1 MASTKQSS
9 KAACRRYRLV
19 CAARWL
25 VVVLLLVFPVVLQ
38 AQLTFTTNNGAIT
51 IIGFTSPTI
60 TVLAIPSTTN
70 GYPVTSIGIWAFEGN
85 WTVSSVSIPDSVTN
99 IELGA
104 FAQCPNLTAINVD
117 SGNPVYTNIN
127 GVLFNKSQ
135 TALIQYPAGIN
146 GSYAIPNGVTNIG
159 GAAFFFCSGL
169 TSVTIPNTVTI
180 IEEQAFYDCFDLT
193 SIAIPN
199 SVTSIGGEGFAGCPL
214 TSVTIGTNV
223 TTIGPNSFENCPY
236 TSVTIPNS
244 VTSIGIFAFGYSGL
258 TSVTI
263 PNSLTNIGSGAF
275 AQCSSLAAITVN
287 SNNPAYIS
295 VNGILFN
302 RSQTALI
309 EYPDGKVL
317 TFYAIPNSVTSIG
330 EDAFWGGASLTGVT
344 IPNSVTN
351 IGDFAFSGCASLT
364 SIYSQGN
371 APTPTND
378 SSVFSGDNNGIVYYL
393 PATTG
398 WGSTFDGRPTKL
410 WNPQVQTNSTTFGV
424 RTNLFGFNI
433 IGTSGLAIVVEACTN
448 LANPI
453 WLPVATNTIAGS
465 SSYFSDPQWAN
476 YPARYYRFR
485 SP

>member
-1 MASTKQSS
+1 
-9 KAACRRYRLV
+9 
-19 CAARWL
+19 
-25 VVVLLLVFPVVLQ
+25 
-38 AQLTFTTNNGAIT
+38 
-51 IIGFTSPTI
+51 
-60 TVLAIPSTTN
+60 
-70 GYPVTSIGIWAFEGN
+70 
-85 WTVSSVSIPDSVTN
+85 
-99 IELGA
+99 
-104 FAQCPNLTAINVD
+104 
-117 SGNPVYTNIN
+117 
-127 GVLFNKSQ
+127 LFNKSQ
-135 TALIQYPAGIN
+135 TALIQYPAGVT

-287 SNNPAYIS
+287 SSNPAYIS

-330 EDAFWGGASLTGVT
+330 EDAFWGGASLTGVS
-344 IPNSVTN
+344 IPNSVSN
-351 IGDFAFSGCASLT
+351 IEDFAFYGCVGLT
-364 SIYSQGN
+364 RIYSQGN

-393 PATTG
+393 PDTTG
-398 WGSTFDGRPTKL
+398 WGSTFDGLPTVL
-410 WNPQVQTNSTTFGV
+410 WNPQAQTSGGSFGV
-424 RTNLFGFNI
+424 RTNQFGFDITGSSNLI
-433 IGTSGLAIVVEACTN
+433 IVVEACTN
-448 LANPI
+448 LVNPI
-453 WLPVATNTIAGS
+453 WQPVQTNMLTGG
-465 SSYFSDPQWAN
+465 SSYFSDPQWTN
-476 YPARYYRFR
+476 FPSRYYRLN

>member
-1 MASTKQSS
+1 MKAQSAPIKTS
-9 KAACRRYRLV
+9 ILV
-19 CAARWL
+19 T
-25 VVVLLLVFPVVLQ
+25 VFLFELSCFLQ
-38 AQLTFTTNNGAIT
+38 AQLSFTTNNGTIT
-51 IIGFTSPTI
+51 ITGFTSPTI
-60 TVLAIPSTTN
+60 TALAIPSMTN

-85 WTVSSVSIPDSVTN
+85 SEVSSVSIPDSVTN

-104 FAQCPNLTAINVD
+104 FAQCPNLTAIAVD
-117 SGNPVYTNIN
+117 SGNPVYTNVN

-135 TALIQYPAGIN
+135 TALIQYPAGVT

-287 SNNPAYIS
+287 SSNPAYIS

-330 EDAFWGGASLTGVT
+330 EDAFWGGASLTGVS
-344 IPNSVTN
+344 IPNSVSN
-351 IGDFAFSGCASLT
+351 IEDFAFYGCVGLT
-364 SIYSQGN
+364 RIYSQGN

-393 PATTG
+393 PDTTG
-398 WGSTFDGRPTKL
+398 WGSTFDGLPTVL
-410 WNPQVQTNSTTFGV
+410 WNPQAQTSGGSFGV
-424 RTNLFGFNI
+424 RTNQFGFDITGSSNLI
-433 IGTSGLAIVVEACTN
+433 IVVEACTN
-448 LANPI
+448 LVNPI
-453 WLPVATNTIAGS
+453 WQPVQTNMLTGG
-465 SSYFSDPQWAN
+465 SSYFSDPQWTN
-476 YPARYYRFR
+476 FPSRYYRLN